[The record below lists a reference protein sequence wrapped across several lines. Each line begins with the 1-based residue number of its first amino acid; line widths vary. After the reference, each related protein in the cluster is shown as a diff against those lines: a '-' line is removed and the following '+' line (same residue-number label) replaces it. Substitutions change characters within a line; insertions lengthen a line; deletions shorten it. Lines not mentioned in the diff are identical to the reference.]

1 MTHPIKSIFKYSS
14 GALLAL
20 FLIQNGPSFSQKKVE
35 GYIFENG
42 KLVSQFIGD
51 KFTLVKNNGYSI
63 YNLSGEAL
71 VTGIK
76 TPSSLLSSAPLDIN
90 HSAYFEKAAL
100 GSVLKNLIGK
110 PLSATTYSKT
120 LPFIT
125 DNTPVL
131 VASTVTDKK
140 IVYIDTLG
148 KEIISVSR
156 DNYFKAL
163 GIDTKS
169 NFSVTDHFIAKTMF
183 FAAKDFKPFSEG
195 LTPIFNPVTK
205 RYGYVNTGFTSAIPA
220 SYANAEVFSDGM
232 AAVMDE
238 NNNWGYINKA
248 GELKIPYSYSKKPGL
263 FNSGLARV
271 STKTGKYGYIN
282 QSNEIAIQ
290 PNYTYGTVFYKGFAL
305 VRETYSS
312 PVLLIDTKGTVI
324 TSFDPD
330 YSFIDSSASSTYSSD
345 DNPFF
350 VPETLVQLVDY
361 GKAIFKGTSGFS
373 LLDKSGKEILKGD
386 YKLLKDYHDGKMLAH
401 WSKFIDGKTQRRY
414 GIIDEQGN
422 FLIEFTESVF

>member
-1 MTHPIKSIFKYSS
+1 MKSIFRYSLS
-14 GALLAL
+14 ALLAL
-20 FLIQNGPSFSQKKVE
+20 SLIQNGPSFSQKKVE
-35 GYIFENG
+35 GSIIQNG

-51 KFTLVKNNGYSI
+51 KFTLLKNDGYAI

-90 HSAYFEKAAL
+90 HGAYFEKAAG
-100 GSVLKNLIGK
+100 GSVLKNLSGK
-110 PLSATTYSKT
+110 PLSTTVYSNA

-140 IVYIDTLG
+140 IAYIDTLG

-163 GIDTKS
+163 GIDTKL

-183 FAAKDFKPFSEG
+183 FAAKDFKPFSDG
-195 LTPIFNPVTK
+195 LTTIFNPETK
-205 RYGYVNTGFTSAIPA
+205 RYGYVNTSFTLAIPA
-220 SYANAEVFSDGM
+220 AYTDAEIFSGGL
-232 AAVMDE
+232 AAVMDV
-238 NNNWGYINKA
+238 NKNWGYINKA
-248 GELKIPYSYSKKPGL
+248 GDLKIPYSYSKKPGR

-282 QSNEIAIQ
+282 QSNEITIE
-290 PNYTYGTVFYKGFAL
+290 PTYTYGTVFYKGYAL
-305 VRETYSS
+305 VRDTYNS
-312 PVLLIDTKGTVI
+312 PVLLIDTKGTVV

-350 VPETLVQLVDY
+350 VPETLIQLVDY
-361 GKAIFKGTSGFS
+361 GKAIFKGRGGFS
-373 LLDKSGKEILKGD
+373 LIDKSGKEILKGD

-401 WSKFIDGKTQRRY
+401 WSKFIDGKTQHRY